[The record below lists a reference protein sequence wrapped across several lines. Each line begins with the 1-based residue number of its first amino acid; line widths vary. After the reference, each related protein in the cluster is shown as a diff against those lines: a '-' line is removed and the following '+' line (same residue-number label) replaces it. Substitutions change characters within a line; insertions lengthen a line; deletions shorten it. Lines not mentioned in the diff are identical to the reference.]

1 MIDGEAD
8 ETAYYLYYG
17 DNGQRTDTVQVRMN
31 TNDYTLT
38 SYKMNDVS
46 QSLPSKNSPS
56 EYADYYSYD
65 LKFKEHS
72 GDEVSGN
79 IEFTLEDQNGNSIDY
94 TVDVEYTADVPTQQ
108 ISELNEGQN
117 LTIYVVD
124 GIYTYNGEVD
134 SASGTFTIEMYDS
147 DCEITAIELNE
158 ESVEV
163 PTPVDN
169 VYAISYSGLT
179 SGVNTLVISTQNNE
193 TQDEMTYYFN
203 ITYSGE

>member
-1 MIDGEAD
+1 MIDGEAG
-8 ETAYYLYYG
+8 ETAYYFAYG
-17 DNGQRTDTVQVRMN
+17 DEGQRTDTVQVRMN

-46 QSLPSKNSPS
+46 QPLPSKRSPS

-65 LKFKEHS
+65 LKFKSHTS
-72 GDEVSGN
+72 DEVGGN

-94 TVDVEYTADVPTQQ
+94 TVSIDYTADVPARQMGEV
-108 ISELNEGQN
+108 SDGQD
-117 LTIYVVD
+117 LTIYIVD
-124 GIYTYNGEVD
+124 GIYTYEGEVD
-134 SASGTFTIEMYDS
+134 SASGTLTLETADV
-147 DCEITAIELNE
+147 DCVITAIELNE
-158 ESVEV
+158 ESVQV

-169 VYAISYSGLT
+169 IYTLSYSGLT
-179 SGVNTLVISTQNNE
+179 SGINTIVISTRNIE